1 MNEPL
6 FFDEDCTVFIFPSSS
21 FYFILNAYCLA
32 YTIVQG
38 MRPSS
43 QTMKKPG
50 VQNNIRLVR
59 VNIHWPDI
67 IKKLII
73 GSLFCFFLLV
83 SPIQAVFYSVI
94 IRHDYNQWCPNV
106 GLSSDAV
113 GILEVSIYFNQQYT
127 MMSSKNRF

>member
-1 MNEPL
+1 MNKPL
-6 FFDEDCTVFIFPSSS
+6 VFDEDYTVFIFPSSS
-21 FYFILNAYCLA
+21 FYLILNAYCLA

-43 QTMKKPG
+43 QIMKKPG

-67 IKKLII
+67 IKTLII

-83 SPIQAVFYSVI
+83 SPTQVVFYSVI

-106 GLSSDAV
+106 
-113 GILEVSIYFNQQYT
+113 ILEVSIYFNQQYT
-127 MMSSKNRF
+127 MMSSKNRFSNPRWTE